1 MSFSTF
7 SKAVHDKLQSFNGRK
22 LFMSSVPDLPSS
34 YLAAFPEGTNPVYIT
49 NTEHDCSCCKNF
61 INNLGKVVVINDDL
75 SLDSVWNVPNL
86 PYPYDQVAAT
96 LHSLVTAAP
105 ILKPYYTAESRY
117 GAQSTKQLL
126 QDGTVKTWNHF
137 HGEVPA
143 SLVTPDSSIAGE
155 QHANFLIL
163 RRALEELAPEAV
175 EAVVDLAEGNAIYR
189 GAEYAKLVKS
199 FQFLQ
204 VQYRALKTKETFIW
218 KLCQDTAVCRIR
230 NTAIGTLLVDLSE
243 GVNLEAAVESF
254 EKKVAPENY
263 KRTTSLIT
271 PAMVKLAVE
280 KITSLGIE
288 PQLHRR
294 LATPADV
301 SVQNLLWV
309 NRPTTSQESQLTQLT
324 QTLMKLAKPSKPKT
338 APQGDEISM
347 VDFVKDVLPRA
358 SKVQVMFDHA
368 LVPNLVTLTCA
379 KDRTETPTLFKWNND
394 FAWAY
399 KGGLADSTI
408 KQLVKAAGGATD
420 AAMRI
425 SLAWHNADDLDL
437 YLTNP
442 RGAQTY
448 HANRSN
454 GGGVLDVDAHRMGYD
469 RKSESEVLTPVENVV
484 YHVLIDGTYTVG
496 VSNFERMETRDQGFT
511 VEVESNGILAQYSFD
526 KNVGNSLF
534 LKIEVENGTIAKI
547 TPAKGVQE
555 SRNGVDVWNVKTGT
569 FVDVTSVMRSPN
581 FWDGEVGN
589 EHFFFTLAECK
600 VSERVH
606 GFFNEFLRPEL
617 AEHRKVFEHL
627 ADTYKCEQ
635 VDVEDQLS
643 GIGFSTTKS
652 AKATFLVTSEG
663 GKKVYTVVV

>member
-1 MSFSTF
+1 MTFQTF

-22 LFMSSVPDLPSS
+22 LFMSPVPDLSAQ
-34 YLAAFPEGTNPVYIT
+34 YLAAFPEGTNPVHIT

-75 SLDSVWNVPNL
+75 TLDSVWNVPDL

-96 LHSLVTAAP
+96 LHDLVTAAP

-143 SLVTPDSSIAGE
+143 SYVTPDSSIAGE

-175 EAVVDLAEGNAIYR
+175 ETVIDLIESNTIYR

-199 FQFLQ
+199 FQNLQ
-204 VQYRALKTKETFIW
+204 VQYRNLQAKETFIW
-218 KLCQDTAVCRIR
+218 KLCQDTALCRIR

-243 GVNLEAAVESF
+243 GMNLEAAVESY

-263 KRTTSLIT
+263 KRTTALIT

-309 NRPTTSQESQLTQLT
+309 NRPTTSQESQLTQ
-324 QTLMKLAKPSKPKT
+324 TLMKLAKPSKPKT
-338 APQGDEISM
+338 APQGDEVSM
-347 VDFVKDVLPRA
+347 VDFIKDVLPRA
-358 SKVQVMFDHA
+358 SKVQIMFDHA

-425 SLAWHNADDLDL
+425 SLAWNNADDLDL

-442 RGAQTY
+442 RGARTY
-448 HANRSN
+448 HASRSN
-454 GGGVLDVDAHRMGYD
+454 GGGVLDVDAHRLGYH
-469 RKSESEVLTPVENVV
+469 RKSASEVLTPVENVV
-484 YHVLIDGTYTVG
+484 YHVLIDGTYTVS
-496 VSNFERMETRDQGFT
+496 VMNYKRMETREQGFT
-511 VEVESNGILAQYSFD
+511 VEVESDGILAQYFFD
-526 KNVGNSLF
+526 RNVDNNGF
-534 LKIEVENGTIAKI
+534 LKIEVENGAIAKI

-589 EHFFFTLAECK
+589 EHFFFTLADCK

-627 ADTYKCEQ
+627 ADAYKCEQ
-635 VDVEDQLS
+635 ADVEDQLS

>member
-1 MSFSTF
+1 MTFSTF
-7 SKAVHDKLQSFNGRK
+7 SKAVHDKLKSFSGRK
-22 LFMSSVPDLPSS
+22 LFMSSASDLSS
-34 YLAAFPEGTNPVYIT
+34 QYLAAFPEGTNPVYIT

-61 INNLGKVVVINDDL
+61 ITNLGKVVVINDDL

-96 LHSLVTAAP
+96 LHGLVTAAS
-105 ILKPYYTAESRY
+105 IIKPYYSPFPSY

-143 SLVTPDSSIAGE
+143 SYVTPDSSIAGE

-175 EAVVDLAEGNAIYR
+175 EQVIDLIESNAIYR
-189 GAEYAKLVKS
+189 GAEYVKLVKS
-199 FQFLQ
+199 FQNLQ
-204 VQYRALKTKETFIW
+204 GQYRALSSNRETFIW
-218 KLCQDTAVCRIR
+218 KHCEDTAVCRIR

-263 KRTTSLIT
+263 KRTTALIT

-280 KITSLGIE
+280 KITNLGIE

-309 NRPTTSQESQLTQLT
+309 NRPTTSQESQLTQ
-324 QTLMKLAKPSKPKT
+324 TLMKLAKPSKPKT

-347 VDFVKDVLPRA
+347 VDFIKDVLPKA
-358 SKVQVMFDHA
+358 SKVQVMFDHT

-442 RGAQTY
+442 CGARTY

-454 GGGVLDVDAHRMGYD
+454 GGGVLDVDAHRMGYQ
-469 RKSESEVLTPVENVV
+469 RKSASEVLTPVENVV

-496 VSNFERMETRDQGFT
+496 VMNYKRMETRDQGFT
-511 VEVESNGILAQYSFD
+511 VEVESDGILAQYFFD
-526 KNVGNSLF
+526 RNVDNNGF

-627 ADTYKCEQ
+627 ADTYKCE

-652 AKATFLVTSEG
+652 AKASFLVTSEG
-663 GKKVYTVVV
+663 GKKAYTVVV

>member
-7 SKAVHDKLQSFNGRK
+7 SKAVHDKLQSFSGRK
-22 LFMSSVPDLPSS
+22 LFMSAASDLSS
-34 YLAAFPEGTNPVYIT
+34 QYLAAFPEGTNPVYIT

-96 LHSLVTAAP
+96 LHSLVTSAP

-117 GAQSTKQLL
+117 GAESTKQLL

-175 EAVVDLAEGNAIYR
+175 ETVIDLIESNTIYR

-199 FQFLQ
+199 FQNLQ
-204 VQYRALKTKETFIW
+204 GQYRALSSNHETFIW

-243 GVNLEAAVESF
+243 GMNLEAAVESF

-280 KITSLGIE
+280 KITNLGIE

-309 NRPTTSQESQLTQLT
+309 NRPTTSQESQLTQ
-324 QTLMKLAKPSKPKT
+324 TLMKLAKPSKPKT
-338 APQGDEISM
+338 APQGDEINM
-347 VDFVKDVLPRA
+347 VDFIKDVLPSA
-358 SKVQVMFDHA
+358 NQVQVMFDHA

-442 RGAQTY
+442 RGARTH
-448 HANRSN
+448 HASRSN
-454 GGGVLDVDAHRMGYD
+454 GGGVLDVDAHRMGYH
-469 RKSESEVLTPVENVV
+469 RKSTSEVLTPVENVV

-496 VSNFERMETRDQGFT
+496 VLNFMRMETREQGFT
-511 VEVESNGILAQYSFD
+511 VEVESDGTLAQYSFD
-526 KNVGNSLF
+526 RNVDNSNF

-547 TPAKGVQE
+547 TPAKRVQE

-627 ADTYKCEQ
+627 ADAYKCEQQ

>member
-1 MSFSTF
+1 MSFQTF

-22 LFMSSVPDLPSS
+22 LFMSSASDLSAQ

-75 SLDSVWNVPNL
+75 SLDSVWNVSETL

-96 LHSLVTAAP
+96 LHSALTSPAAP
-105 ILKPYYTAESRY
+105 ILKPYYTSESRY

-137 HGEVPA
+137 HGEVPT
-143 SLVTPDSSIAGE
+143 SFVTPDSSIAGE

-175 EAVVDLAEGNAIYR
+175 ETVIDLIESNTIYR
-189 GAEYAKLVKS
+189 GAEYAKLVKG
-199 FQFLQ
+199 FQNLQ

-218 KLCQDTAVCRIR
+218 KLCDDTAVCRIR

-243 GVNLEAAVESF
+243 GMNLEAAVESF

-263 KRTTSLIT
+263 KRTTALIT

-280 KITSLGIE
+280 KITNLGIE

-309 NRPTTSQESQLTQLT
+309 NRPTTSQESQLT

-408 KQLVKAAGGATD
+408 KKLVKAAGGATD

-442 RGAQTY
+442 RGAHTY

-454 GGGVLDVDAHRMGYD
+454 GGGVLDVDAHRMGYH
-469 RKSESEVLTPVENVV
+469 RKSASEVLSPVENVV
-484 YHVLIDGTYTVG
+484 YTVLIDGTYTVG
-496 VSNFERMETRDQGFT
+496 VLNFRRMETRDQGFT
-511 VEVESNGILAQYSFD
+511 VEVESDGILAQYSFD

-555 SRNGVDVWNVKTGT
+555 SRNGLDVWNVKTGT

-627 ADTYKCEQ
+627 ADTYKCEH
-635 VDVEDQLS
+635 VEDQLS

>member
-1 MSFSTF
+1 MTFSTF

-22 LFMSSVPDLPSS
+22 LYMSPVPDLSTQ

-96 LHSLVTAAP
+96 LHSLVTASP
-105 ILKPYYTAESRY
+105 ILKPYYSPFPSY
-117 GAQSTKQLL
+117 GAESTKQLL

-143 SLVTPDSSIAGE
+143 SFVTPDSSIAGE

-163 RRALEELAPEAV
+163 RRALEELVPEAV
-175 EAVVDLAEGNAIYR
+175 ETVVDLIEGNAIYR
-189 GAEYAKLVKS
+189 GAEYAKLVKG
-199 FQFLQ
+199 FQNLQ
-204 VQYRALKTKETFIW
+204 GQYRALKTKETFIW

-243 GVNLEAAVESF
+243 GMNLEAAVESF

-263 KRTTSLIT
+263 KRTTALIT

-280 KITSLGIE
+280 KITNLGIE

-309 NRPTTSQESQLTQLT
+309 NRPTTSQESQLTQ
-324 QTLMKLAKPSKPKT
+324 TLMKLAKPSKPKT

-347 VDFVKDVLPRA
+347 VDFIKDVLPQA

-442 RGAQTY
+442 RGARTY

-484 YHVLIDGTYTVG
+484 YHVLIDGTYTVD
-496 VSNFERMETRDQGFT
+496 VLNFKRMETRDQGFT
-511 VEVESNGILAQYSFD
+511 VEVESDGVLAQYSFD
-526 KNVGNSLF
+526 KNVSNNHDF

-635 VDVEDQLS
+635 QVDVEDQLS

>member
-1 MSFSTF
+1 MSFQTL
-7 SKAVHDKLQSFNGRK
+7 SKAVHDKLQSLATKK
-22 LFMSSVPDLPSS
+22 LFMSAASDLSS
-34 YLAAFPEGTNPVYIT
+34 QYLAAFPEGTNPVYIT

-75 SLDSVWNVPNL
+75 SLDSVWNVSQPL

-96 LHSLVTAAP
+96 LHSALTASP

-117 GAQSTKQLL
+117 GAESTKQLL

-143 SLVTPDSSIAGE
+143 SYVTPDSSIAGE
-155 QHANFLIL
+155 QHANFLLL

-175 EAVVDLAEGNAIYR
+175 ETVIDLIESNAIYR

-199 FQFLQ
+199 FQNLQ
-204 VQYRALKTKETFIW
+204 GQYRALSSNHETFIW
-218 KLCQDTAVCRIR
+218 KLYQDTALCRIR

-243 GVNLEAAVESF
+243 GMNLEAAVESF

-263 KRTTSLIT
+263 KRTTALIT

-280 KITSLGIE
+280 KITNLGIE

-309 NRPTTSQESQLTQLT
+309 NRPTTSQESQLTQ
-324 QTLMKLAKPSKPKT
+324 TLMKLAKPSKPKT
-338 APQGDEISM
+338 APQGDEVSM
-347 VDFVKDVLPRA
+347 VDFIKDVLPRA

-448 HANRSN
+448 HACRSN
-454 GGGVLDVDAHRMGYD
+454 GGGVLDVDAHRMGYY
-469 RKSESEVLTPVENVV
+469 RKSASEVLTPVENVV
-484 YHVLIDGTYTVG
+484 YHVLIDGTYTVS
-496 VSNFERMETRDQGFT
+496 VMNYKRMETREQGFT
-511 VEVESNGILAQYSFD
+511 VEVESDGILAQYSFD
-526 KNVGNSLF
+526 KNVDNDGF

-547 TPAKGVQE
+547 TPAKGVHE

-627 ADTYKCEQ
+627 ADTYKCEH
-635 VDVEDQLS
+635 VGVEDQLS

>member
-1 MSFSTF
+1 MTFSTF
-7 SKAVHDKLQSFNGRK
+7 SKAVHDKLQSFSGRK
-22 LFMSSVPDLPSS
+22 LFMSSAQFLSSS

-96 LHSLVTAAP
+96 LHSLLTAAP

-117 GAQSTKQLL
+117 GAESTKQLL

-143 SLVTPDSSIAGE
+143 SYVTPDSSIAGE
-155 QHANFLIL
+155 QHANFLLL

-175 EAVVDLAEGNAIYR
+175 VTVIDLIESNAIYR

-199 FQFLQ
+199 FQNLQ
-204 VQYRALKTKETFIW
+204 GQYRTLKTKGTFIW

-243 GVNLEAAVESF
+243 GMKLEAAVESF

-263 KRTTSLIT
+263 KRTTALIT

-301 SVQNLLWV
+301 PVQNLLWV
-309 NRPTTSQESQLTQLT
+309 NRPTTSQESQLT

-338 APQGDEISM
+338 APQGDEVSM
-347 VDFVKDVLPRA
+347 VDFVKDVLPSA
-358 SKVQVMFDHA
+358 SQVQVMFDHA

-379 KDRTETPTLFKWNND
+379 KDRTETPSLFKWNND

-408 KQLVKAAGGATD
+408 KKLVKAAGGATD
-420 AAMRI
+420 VAMRI
-425 SLAWHNADDLDL
+425 SLAWNNADDLDL

-442 RGAQTY
+442 HGARTY
-448 HANRSN
+448 YARRSN
-454 GGGVLDVDAHRMGYD
+454 GGGVLDVDAHCMGYH
-469 RKSESEVLTPVENVV
+469 RKSASEVLTPVENVV
-484 YHVLIDGTYTVG
+484 YHVLIDGTYEVG
-496 VSNFERMETRDQGFT
+496 VSNYKRMETRDQGFT
-511 VEVESNGILAQYSFD
+511 VEVESGGILAQYSFD
-526 KNVGNSLF
+526 RNVDNNGF

-555 SRNGVDVWNVKTGT
+555 SRNGVEVWNVKTGT

-606 GFFNEFLRPEL
+606 GLFNEFLRPEL

-627 ADTYKCEQ
+627 ADTYKCEHM
-635 VDVEDQLS
+635 DVEDQLS